1 MNQSTILHIEDE
13 LEIRELVS
21 LYFKKEGFQ
30 LFEALTAK
38 EAFEM
43 LPNVNPQLILLDVH
57 LPDLDGFEVCRRL
70 REQTKAPI
78 LFLSCKDTEMD
89 RVIGL
94 SVGGDDYIG
103 KPFSMNE
110 LLARVKAHL
119 RRYEE
124 YQVHTK
130 EIPRTPNILR
140 SSKIQLHIDR
150 FECLVDGKEIQLS
163 SKEFELL
170 EFFMRHPFQ
179 VLSTEHLLQQ
189 VWGYEAHIDTKTV
202 AVHIGNLRRK
212 IGDDPRKPTLLLNL
226 RGVGYKFNDDVF

>member
-30 LFEALTAK
+30 LFEASTAK
-38 EAFEM
+38 EAFDM
-43 LPNVNPQLILLDVH
+43 LPHVQPQLILLDVH

-124 YQVHTK
+124 YQIHIK
-130 EIPRTPNILR
+130 EVPQTSNILR
-140 SSKIQLHIDR
+140 SSRIQLHIER
-150 FECLVDGKEIQLS
+150 FECLVEGEEVQLS

-189 VWGYEAHIDTKTV
+189 VWGYDTQIDTKTV

-212 IGDDPRKPTLLLNL
+212 IGDDPRKPSLLLNL